1 MEALHVDLKDKSYQI
16 LFRTDFSGL
25 SAELERLSVGKKLLL
40 VTDSNV
46 EPLWSNAVLEQL
58 SGFDTEL
65 CVLPA
70 GEKHKGMDG
79 ILKICAACVAHGM
92 DRDSAI
98 LALGGGV
105 VGDMA
110 GFAAAIYMRGISF
123 VQIPTTLLSQ
133 SDSSVGGKTGIDF
146 MDGKNLLGAFHQPKL
161 VYMNIMTLSTLP
173 KREFISGMGEV
184 IKHGMIRDA
193 DFFEF
198 LRIHAEEIKRL
209 DPEIMIKTVRRNCEI
224 KASVVSVDEKEH
236 GLRAILNFGHTIGH
250 AVESACNFKRTHGEC
265 VAVGMCA
272 ASLIAKNRGMLPEEE
287 LSCLTELLAL
297 YGFETKIDLPDQSVI
312 LSFMKNDKK
321 NHNGK
326 NTFILP
332 EKIGRV
338 IRTDDVT
345 GEEIRNALQFI
356 SK

>member
-1 MEALHVDLKDKSYQI
+1 
-16 LFRTDFSGL
+16 
-25 SAELERLSVGKKLLL
+25 
-40 VTDSNV
+40 
-46 EPLWSNAVLEQL
+46 
-58 SGFDTEL
+58 
-65 CVLPA
+65 
-70 GEKHKGMDG
+70 MDG
-79 ILKICAACVAHGM
+79 ILQICAACVAHGM

-110 GFAAAIYMRGISF
+110 GFAAAIYMRGIAF
-123 VQIPTTLLSQ
+123 VQLPTTLLSQ

-193 DFFEF
+193 EFFKF

-209 DPEIMIKTVRRNCEI
+209 EPEIMMQTVRRNCEI

-265 VAVGMCA
+265 VALGMCA
-272 ASLIAKNRGMLPEEE
+272 ASLIAKNRGMLSDEE
-287 LSCLTELLAL
+287 LSRLTEILAG
-297 YGFETKIDLPDQSVI
+297 YGFETKIDLPDQTVI
-312 LSFMKNDKK
+312 LSFMKKDKK

-326 NTFILP
+326 NTFVLP

-345 GEEIRNALQFI
+345 EEEIRNALQFI

>member
-236 GLRAILNFGHTIGH
+236 GLRAILNFGHTYAH
-250 AVESACNFKRTHGEC
+250 AIEKITNYRKFTHGE
-265 VAVGMCA
+265 AVVEGIKFA
-272 ASLIAKNRGMLPEEE
+272 FNLAVKKNLIDKNYKF
-287 LSCLTELLAL
+287 LAEDIIKK
-297 YGFETKIDLPDQSVI
+297 YNFRQIPKFDLKKMVK
-312 LSFMKNDKK
+312 LMKMDKK
-321 NHNGK
+321 ATSNSIV
-326 NTFILP
+326 FILP
-332 EKIGRV
+332 TNYSIV
-338 IRTDDVT
+338 DAF
-345 GEEIRNALQFI
+345 EIVPNDLL
-356 SK
+356 K